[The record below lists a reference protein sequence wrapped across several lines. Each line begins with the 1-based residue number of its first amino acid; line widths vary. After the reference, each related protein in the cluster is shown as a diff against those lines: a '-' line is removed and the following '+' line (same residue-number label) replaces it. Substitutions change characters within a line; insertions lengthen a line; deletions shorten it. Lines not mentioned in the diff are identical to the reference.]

1 MLYYLDVDELPDV
14 HDVGLDV
21 RHPGLLVAAG
31 PLQAPVRLGEGA
43 ESLVI
48 VLVLVNLNLRTLI
61 VNILPY
67 PFSSDYLDNCCL
79 L

>member
-31 PLQAPVRLGEGA
+31 PLQAAVRLRESA

-48 VLVLVNLNLRTLI
+48 VLVLVDLNLRTLK

-67 PFSSDYLDNCCL
+67 SFGSDHLDNCCL
-79 L
+79 